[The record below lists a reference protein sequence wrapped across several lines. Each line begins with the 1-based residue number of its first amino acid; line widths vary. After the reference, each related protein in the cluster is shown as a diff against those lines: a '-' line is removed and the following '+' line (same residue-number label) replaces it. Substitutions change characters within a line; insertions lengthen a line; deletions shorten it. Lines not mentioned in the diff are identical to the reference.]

1 MSTHNNLF
9 DKSSLEYALSG
20 GYAEKARVLECI
32 SNGQAEN
39 VDATLKQYLSHL
51 LDLLQDDMQRCRD
64 AMYFVWAQFNM
75 AATRAGLSEFL
86 VSDIQDKYY
95 RRLESCT
102 CVSEALRLCAQQARE
117 LTEDVAALRREQ
129 SYTRTVSLCC
139 AYVHDHIY
147 ERLSVESI
155 AEALHFGKSYLSHKF
170 SEETGTTVL
179 EYIHRE
185 KINEAKILLHSHIPI
200 SDIAAELCFSSQS
213 HFTSVFKRITGMT
226 PMQFRKKK

>member
-9 DKSSLEYALSG
+9 DKSSLEYALSC

-32 SNGQAEN
+32 SNGPAEN

-102 CVSEALRLCAQQARE
+102 CVSKALRLCAQQARE

-170 SEETGTTVL
+170 S
-179 EYIHRE
+179 
-185 KINEAKILLHSHIPI
+185 
-200 SDIAAELCFSSQS
+200 
-213 HFTSVFKRITGMT
+213 
-226 PMQFRKKK
+226 